1 MDRDK
6 VNAFL
11 RDLAEL
17 TNNYG
22 IAIGGCGCCDSPYLY
37 EPIKRITHYEICG
50 LDGNLTAVGEE

>member
-11 RDLAEL
+11 RDLTEL

-37 EPIKRITHYEICG
+37 EPTKRIAHYELVG
-50 LDGNLTAVGEE
+50 LEGNLWAVEDQ